1 MCLLNKHFLLRE
13 YYKRVTIRLSTPS
26 SALISPPTH
35 RLTLLRAL
43 SAPDYNYLFFKG
55 KDGAS
60 VKHMPKSHY
69 ECSKNFSCV
78 NKLDKY

>member
-13 YYKRVTIRLSTPS
+13 YYKRVAIRLSTPS
-26 SALISPPTH
+26 SAPISLPTH

-55 KDGAS
+55 KHGAS
-60 VKHMPKSHY
+60 VKHMRKSHS
-69 ECSKNFSCV
+69 ECSKKFQLSE
-78 NKLDKY
+78 